1 VEENFTSG
9 VEKYKQRFC
18 NTNFSNYQFDPPQF
32 AIVCLLLLRGPQTPG
47 ELRAHSGRLHTFAD
61 NAAVVEA
68 LAGLIEREDELKI
81 DRIETEKVDIF
92 FLHVGKE
99 DRGRVLGKGGRT
111 IGALRTFLEG
121 VAARLDREV
130 VVEIVD

>member
-1 VEENFTSG
+1 ML
-9 VEKYKQRFC
+9 Y
-18 NTNFSNYQFDPPQF
+18 
-32 AIVCLLLLRGPQTPG
+32 
-47 ELRAHSGRLHTFAD
+47 RLCEFL
-61 NAAVVEA
+61 VRSLV
-68 LAGLIEREDELKI
+68 EREDELKI

-99 DRGRVLGKGGRT
+99 DRGRILGKGGRT

>member
-1 VEENFTSG
+1 ML
-9 VEKYKQRFC
+9 Y
-18 NTNFSNYQFDPPQF
+18 
-32 AIVCLLLLRGPQTPG
+32 
-47 ELRAHSGRLHTFAD
+47 RLCEFL
-61 NAAVVEA
+61 VRS
-68 LAGLIEREDELKI
+68 LIEREEELRI

-99 DRGRVLGKGGRT
+99 DRGRILGKGGRT

>member
-1 VEENFTSG
+1 ML
-9 VEKYKQRFC
+9 Y
-18 NTNFSNYQFDPPQF
+18 
-32 AIVCLLLLRGPQTPG
+32 
-47 ELRAHSGRLHTFAD
+47 RLCEFL
-61 NAAVVEA
+61 VRS
-68 LAGLIEREDELKI
+68 LIEREDELKI

-130 VVEIVD
+130 VLEIVD